1 MSPSTKQNR
10 ILQRVRGMTEFT
22 LKIASRLLL
31 ALMTDTFSVHAI
43 FYRSVLI
50 VKVEQSN
57 EVLNG
62 YNEEN
67 SFHLQMERG
76 FICEEL

>member
-1 MSPSTKQNR
+1 
-10 ILQRVRGMTEFT
+10 MTRSAYT
-22 LKIASRLLL
+22 RY
-31 ALMTDTFSVHAI
+31 

-76 FICEEL
+76 FVCEEL